1 MSQLGDAFSNKR
13 RPNRCNAL
21 STVETRQVLS
31 SSAQSARSTR
41 STHST
46 RSIRS
51 LGLALSF
58 GLALAFGVTTPKL
71 VFAQNAKVEASAKAL
86 QKKAMEEDYLTTEF
100 AKAQDKLDKAIKE
113 CGADKCSP
121 QVRAQLRRDLG
132 VVQIGGQL
140 DREKGIQ
147 NFVEALKL
155 DPNTAL
161 DPDLKT
167 KELDSAFAEAKKRA
181 AGGPATPAT
190 PATTT
195 TPAKPAT
202 GAAPA
207 AAGTGEQPTGDFTH
221 TPVAEQ
227 QSRTGIPV
235 YVEYSGEEQL
245 VKVLVRYKGYG
256 MTEWKAYEL
265 KKMGEKG
272 WGGVLPCGDVQQ
284 GTSQYYIQG
293 FNAENDP
300 VATGG
305 DRNRPYKVK
314 IKLDKVAEPP
324 HLPGEPPPTQC
335 QDTGDCP
342 PNFPGCK
349 KAPGVGGSTAV
360 SQEVVGKDGGEFCE
374 EDAECKSG
382 ICQDNKCTEPEGPKK
397 TPKIWVGVWGAF
409 DYSFL
414 PSSDDVCKL
423 SGTKDG
429 QLPINDKNY
438 YCVQDGN
445 DYPYRRLPGQSN
457 PRDNENDRLLLGTS
471 DKVSGGGAFGN
482 IRIMASLDYGLTN
495 NWMVGARLGY
505 VFNTYPGQAA
515 KDDGKTFAPI
525 HLELRGTY
533 YFGKDGYTAKL
544 APYAFA
550 GGGISTFDAHVKV
563 TVVEQ
568 NPDSTKTQKDVDAW
582 NISGPGF
589 LVFGGGARF
598 ALNHRMA
605 LSGGLRLN
613 LAFGQSFMPSIGPE
627 LGFLYGF

>member
-1 MSQLGDAFSNKR
+1 M
-13 RPNRCNAL
+13 
-21 STVETRQVLS
+21 
-31 SSAQSARSTR
+31 
-41 STHST
+41 
-46 RSIRS
+46 
-51 LGLALSF
+51 
-58 GLALAFGVTTPKL
+58 GLALAFGVTTPKV
-71 VFAQNAKVEASAKAL
+71 VFAQNAKVEAAAKAL

-113 CGADKCSP
+113 CGTDKCSAP
-121 QVRAQLRRDLG
+121 VRAQLRRDLG

-155 DPNTAL
+155 DPSTAL

-181 AGGPATPAT
+181 AGGAPSAPPATPTHGGGAAT
-190 PATTT
+190 GG
-195 TPAKPAT
+195 AT
-202 GAAPA
+202 GAAT
-207 AAGTGEQPTGDFTH
+207 GTTEGQPQGDFTH
-221 TPVAEQ
+221 TPAPEQ
-227 QSRTGIPV
+227 QYRTPIPV
-235 YVEYSGEEQL
+235 YAEYAGEEQL
-245 VKVLVRYKGYG
+245 VKVIVRYKGFG

-265 KKMGEKG
+265 KKTGEKG
-272 WGGVLPCGDVQQ
+272 WGGLLPCGDVQQ
-284 GTSQYYIQG
+284 GVTQYYIQG

-305 DRNRPYKVK
+305 DRARPYKVPVK
-314 IKLDKVAEPP
+314 REKVANPP
-324 HLPGEPPPTQC
+324 HLPGEAPPTQC

-342 PNFPGCK
+342 PDFPGCK
-349 KAPGVGGSTAV
+349 KAAGIGGTKETT
-360 SQEVVGKDGGEFCE
+360 QEFIGKGGGEFCE
-374 EDAECKSG
+374 EDSECHSG
-382 ICQDNKCTEPEGPKK
+382 TCQDNKCTEPEGPKK
-397 TPKIWVGVWGAF
+397 TPKIWVGIWGAF

-414 PSSDDVCKL
+414 PSADDVCKL
-423 SGTKDG
+423 SGTREG

-445 DYPYRRLPGQSN
+445 DYPFRQIPQQNN
-457 PRDNENDRLLLGTS
+457 PRNGENAAILPGTS

-505 VFNTYPGQAA
+505 VFNNYPGQAA

-550 GGGISTFDAHVKV
+550 GGGVSTFDAHVKV

-568 NPDSTKTQKDVDAW
+568 EGGPGAGGPKTQKEVDAW

-627 LGFLYGF
+627 LGFLVGF

>member
-41 STHST
+41 ST

-190 PATTT
+190 PATPPPAT

-202 GAAPA
+202 GAA
-207 AAGTGEQPTGDFTH
+207 AGATAEQPTGDFTH
-221 TPVAEQ
+221 APVAEQ
-227 QSRTGIPV
+227 QQRTPIPV
-235 YVEYSGEEQL
+235 YAEYAGEEQL
-245 VKVLVRYKGYG
+245 VKVVVRYKGFG
-256 MTEWKAYEL
+256 MSEWKASEL

-272 WGGVLPCGDVQQ
+272 WGGLLPCADVIQ
-284 GTSQYYIQG
+284 GVSQYYIQG
-293 FNAENDP
+293 FNAENDA
-300 VATGG
+300 VATSG
-305 DRNRPYKVK
+305 DRNHPYKVPVK
-314 IKLDKVAEPP
+314 REKVAEPP

-349 KAPGVGGSTAV
+349 KNAAGQVQST
-360 SQEVVGKDGGEFCE
+360 EIVGKDGGEFCE

-382 ICQDNKCTEPEGPKK
+382 TCQDSKCTEPEGPKK
-397 TPKIWVGVWGAF
+397 TPRIWVGIWGAF

-414 PSSDDVCKL
+414 PSADDVCKL
-423 SGTKDG
+423 GTTKDG
-429 QLPINDKNY
+429 QLPLNDKNY

-445 DYPYRRLPGQSN
+445 DYPYRQVGPNDTN
-457 PRDNENDRLLLGTS
+457 PRKDENGRIIPGTS

-505 VFNTYPGQAA
+505 VFNNYPGQAA

-568 NPDSTKTQKDVDAW
+568 NLNGTKTQKDVDAW

-598 ALNHRMA
+598 ALNYRMA
-605 LSGGLRLN
+605 LSAGLRLN

-627 LGFLYGF
+627 LGFLFGF